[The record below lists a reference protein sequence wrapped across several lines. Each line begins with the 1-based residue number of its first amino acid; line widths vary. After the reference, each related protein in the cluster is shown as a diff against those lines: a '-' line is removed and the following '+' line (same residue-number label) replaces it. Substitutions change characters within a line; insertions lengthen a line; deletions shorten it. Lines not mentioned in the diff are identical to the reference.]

1 MEGNLMKKEYDI
13 PIDKVY
19 KQGPYL
25 HSVAENFLTN
35 SYRIDELEEK
45 HYLDRLYQHLD
56 VALKRER
63 EFYDLVGVQDASEF
77 SRKFLYGFNPNLVT
91 LDDENRDIKILQKV
105 LININSSLALVSGKA
120 KSKLAPILDKLADQ
134 IVENN
139 PDFKAIQKAAGQKG
153 VQILLDYLNANIGK
167 ENGQIKVTGGHTVE
181 IEFPKRKLSSEYGSY
196 IMNLLAAEDP
206 TLHEQFML
214 TPQQKINKY
223 KDFFFMACKSEGME
237 NEKIE
242 KYWARL
248 NKQLLSLKAHK
259 DDKGNI
265 SAFSNPYSAEGALG
279 EIAIAIT
286 LEDVFEGK
294 AAVNVLANDMVQ
306 SVKQEF
312 NAAEGG
318 AQVSV
323 SKNGEPVKLNYKSP
337 TDLLVTVGNKAYP
350 IQIKTSYTELTVEK
364 ALKLQGSIYLTTL
377 LGNMVSQGYLSS
389 DAAQLLVYT
398 IANLSTNNLQ
408 DFGDTSEKEEQA
420 LRILQ
425 MCMEYF
431 AESHYAR
438 EISNTIS
445 KKKPDTNMGNM
456 FFIYSGNLIPMSSFI
471 LAAISAL
478 EGDKLVIKGSYKD
491 IVTYGKTYSFE
502 DIKQENFVGRIA
514 MGTNVYKQTKLKELS
529 FVIAQMDQRI
539 LHSLQ

>member
-1 MEGNLMKKEYDI
+1 MEGNLIKREYDI

-35 SYRIDELEEK
+35 SFRIDELEEQR
-45 HYLDRLYQHLD
+45 YLDRLYQHLD
-56 VALKRER
+56 EALKRER
-63 EFYDLVGVQDASEF
+63 EFYDLVGVRDASEF
-77 SRKFLYGFNPNLVT
+77 SQKFLYGFNPNLVKS
-91 LDDENRDIKILQKV
+91 DDENKDIKILQKV

-120 KSKLAPILDKLADQ
+120 KSKLAPALDKLADQ

-139 PDFKAIQKAAGQKG
+139 PDFKTIQKAAGQKG
-153 VQILLDYLNANIGK
+153 VQTLFDYLNANIGK
-167 ENGQIKVTGGHTVE
+167 GKGQIKVTGGRIAEV
-181 IEFPKRKLSSEYGSY
+181 EFPKRKLRSEYGSY
-196 IMNLLAAEDP
+196 IIKLLAAEDP

-223 KDFFFMACKSEGME
+223 KDFFFMACKSEGMDI
-237 NEKIE
+237 EKIE

-259 DDKGNI
+259 GDKGNI
-265 SAFSNPYSAEGALG
+265 SAFSNPYGAEGALG

-318 AQVSV
+318 AQVSI

-337 TDLLVTVGNKAYP
+337 TDLLVTVGDRAYP
-350 IQIKTSYTELTVEK
+350 IQIKTSYTELTAEK

-377 LGNMVSQGYLSS
+377 LGNIVSQGYLSS

-438 EISNTIS
+438 ELSNTIS

-478 EGDKLVIKGSYKD
+478 NGDQLVIKGSYND
-491 IVTYGKTYSFE
+491 IVTYGQSYSFE
-502 DIKQENFVGRIA
+502 SIEQENFAGRIA

-539 LHSLQ
+539 LHGLQ

>member
-45 HYLDRLYQHLD
+45 RYLDRLYQHLD

-134 IVENN
+134 IIENN

-167 ENGQIKVTGGHTVE
+167 EKGQIKVTGGHTVE
-181 IEFPKRKLSSEYGSY
+181 IEFPKRKLRSEYGSY

-223 KDFFFMACKSEGME
+223 KDFFFMACKSEGMK

-265 SAFSNPYSAEGALG
+265 SAFSNPYGAEGALG

-350 IQIKTSYTELTVEK
+350 IQIKTSYTELTAEK

-478 EGDKLVIKGSYKD
+478 EGDQLVIKGSYKD

-502 DIKQENFVGRIA
+502 DIKQENLAGRIA

>member
-1 MEGNLMKKEYDI
+1 MEGNLIKREYDI
-13 PIDKVY
+13 PNDKVY
-19 KQGPYL
+19 NQGPYL
-25 HSVAENFLTN
+25 HSVAKNFLTN
-35 SYRIDELEEK
+35 SYYIDELEEQ
-45 HYLDRLYQHLD
+45 HYLNRLYQHLD
-56 VALKRER
+56 AALKRER
-63 EFYDLVGVQDASEF
+63 EFYDLVGVRDASEF
-77 SRKFLYGFNPNLVT
+77 SRKFLYGFNPNLVNA
-91 LDDENRDIKILQKV
+91 DDENRDIKILQKV

-120 KSKLAPILDKLADQ
+120 KSKLAPTLDKLADQ

-139 PDFKAIQKAAGQKG
+139 PEFKAIQKAAGQKG
-153 VQILLDYLNANIGK
+153 VQILFEYLNANVGK
-167 ENGQIKVTGGHTVE
+167 GKGQIKVTGGQTAEVD
-181 IEFPKRKLSSEYGSY
+181 FPKRKLRSEYGSY
-196 IMNLLAAEDP
+196 IMKLLAAEDP

-223 KDFFFMACKSEGME
+223 KDFFFMSCKSEDME
-237 NEKIE
+237 TEKIE

-259 DDKGNI
+259 DNKGNI
-265 SAFSNPYSAEGALG
+265 SAFSNPYGAEGALG

-312 NAAEGG
+312 NATESG

-337 TDLLVTVGNKAYP
+337 TDLLVTVGSRAYP
-350 IQIKTSYTELTVEK
+350 IQIKTSYTELTAEK

-389 DAAQLLVYT
+389 DTAQLLVYT
-398 IANLSTNNLQ
+398 VANLSTNNLQ
-408 DFGDTSEKEEQA
+408 DFGDTSAKEEQA

-431 AESHYAR
+431 AESHYTR

-478 EGDKLVIKGSYKD
+478 NGDQLVIKGSYKD
-491 IVTYGKTYSFE
+491 IVTYGKTYSLE
-502 DIKQENFVGRIA
+502 DIEQENFAGRIA
-514 MGTNVYKQTKLKELS
+514 MGTNVYEQTKLKELS

-539 LHSLQ
+539 LRSLQ

>member
-25 HSVAENFLTN
+25 HSVAENFLAN
-35 SYRIDELEEK
+35 SYRIDELEEQR
-45 HYLDRLYQHLD
+45 YLDRLYQHLD
-56 VALKRER
+56 VALKREK

-139 PDFKAIQKAAGQKG
+139 PDFKAIQKTAGQKG

-167 ENGQIKVTGGHTVE
+167 KKGQIKVTGGYTVE

-265 SAFSNPYSAEGALG
+265 SAFSNPYGAEGALG

-350 IQIKTSYTELTVEK
+350 IQIKTSYTELTAEK

-478 EGDKLVIKGSYKD
+478 EGDQLVIKESYKD

-502 DIKQENFVGRIA
+502 DIKQENLVGRIA